1 MQIWLLSANTCAHYY
16 NPEPE
21 AARRLPMAK
30 RIPKPFIDEL
40 AARTDLLAL
49 LSTRINFTRKSG
61 SNHWAC
67 CPFHQ
72 EKTPS
77 FSVNTQKGFYHCFGC
92 GVSGDA
98 IRFLMDYDNLP
109 FPEAVEQL
117 AAFNGLDVPYED
129 DGRHYDAQEKDHYD
143 LGLECLADAA
153 AFFHEAF
160 YSDTGKAAR
169 DYLRQRHLK
178 KQTVDTFMLGY
189 APANNALLT
198 HLGSKYPQQLLQD
211 VGLIGKKD
219 DHYYDWFRERVIF
232 PIHNSKGKII
242 AFGARAMGD
251 AQPKYLNS
259 PETTWFNK
267 RFELYGLYQAMQVRE
282 RTLLVTEGYMD
293 VIKLWQHGVTNA
305 VAALGTAIGDSHI
318 SQLKKRADKT
328 YFSFDGDTAGQKAAR
343 KALEAVFAQ
352 HDKQHEWRFMFMP
365 AGEDPDSLVERSGVQ
380 AFRQLMDA
388 SLPASTYL
396 LQVLDDGAGVQ
407 RSAEAQA
414 ELAGEAQ
421 RWLNLLPA
429 GDYRE
434 ILRDQVKKRFDL
446 PVLTLGSA
454 VNHPAYSA
462 QRGAS
467 AYHPTRETVI
477 TKPKDKGIRL
487 MAHLLLQPQNAL
499 PLRRWEYPPQD
510 GELQLFW
517 LLCYA
522 LQSDGASEARVA
534 TFLRTHG
541 VYDSVASAAQLLG
554 RLSGEQQ
561 RDEFAAM
568 LASIRDNHA
577 RQQTRLEKF
586 TAAHIKQG

>member
-1 MQIWLLSANTCAHYY
+1 MQIWLLLANTCAHYY

-98 IRFLMDYDNLP
+98 IRFLMP

-178 KQTVDTFMLGY
+178 KQTVDAFMLGY

-267 RFELYGLYQAMQVRE
+267 RFELYGLYQAMQARE

-396 LQVLDDGAGVQ
+396 MQVLDDGAGVQ

-446 PVLTLGSA
+446 PVLTLGSVA
-454 VNHPAYSA
+454 NAPAYST

-467 AYHPTRETVI
+467 AYRPNRETVI

-554 RLSGEQQ
+554 RLSSEQQ

>member
-1 MQIWLLSANTCAHYY
+1 
-16 NPEPE
+16 
-21 AARRLPMAK
+21 MAK

-129 DGRHYDAQEKDHYD
+129 DGRHYDAQEKDLYD

-160 YSDTGKAAR
+160 YSDAGKAAR

-189 APANNALLT
+189 APANNALLN

-267 RFELYGLYQAMQVRE
+267 RFELYGLYQAMQARE

-305 VAALGTAIGDSHI
+305 VAALGTAIGDTHI

-365 AGEDPDSLVERSGVQ
+365 VGEDPDSLVERSGVQ

-396 LQVLDDGAGVQ
+396 MQVLDDGAGVQ

-434 ILRDQVKKRFDL
+434 ILRDQVKKHFDL

-454 VNHPAYSA
+454 VNNPAYST

-467 AYHPTRETVI
+467 AYRPTRETVI

-541 VYDSVASAAQLLG
+541 VYDSVTSAAQLLG

>member
-160 YSDTGKAAR
+160 YSDVGKAAR

-267 RFELYGLYQAMQVRE
+267 RFELYGLYQAMQARE

-396 LQVLDDGAGVQ
+396 MQVLDDGAGVQ

-414 ELAGEAQ
+414 ELASEAQ
-421 RWLNLLPA
+421 RWLSLLPA

-446 PVLTLGSA
+446 PVLTLGSV
-454 VNHPAYSA
+454 VNAPAHGT

-467 AYHPTRETVI
+467 VYRPTRETVI

-487 MAHLLLQPQNAL
+487 MAHLLLQPQSAL

-554 RLSGEQQ
+554 RLSSEQQ

-577 RQQTRLEKF
+577 RQQMRLEKF

>member
-1 MQIWLLSANTCAHYY
+1 MQIWLLLANTCAHYY

-109 FPEAVEQL
+109 FPEAIEQL

-160 YSDTGKAAR
+160 YSDVGKAAR

-267 RFELYGLYQAMQVRE
+267 RFELYGLYQAMQARE

-293 VIKLWQHGVTNA
+293 VIKLWQHGVKNA
-305 VAALGTAIGDSHI
+305 VAALGTAIGDTHI
-318 SQLKKRADKT
+318 SQLKKRAEKV

-343 KALEAVFAQ
+343 KALEAVFSQ

-365 AGEDPDSLVERSGVQ
+365 AGEDPDSLVEKAGVA
-380 AFRQLMDA
+380 AFQQVMDA
-388 SLPASTYL
+388 SLPASAFF
-396 LQVLDDGAGVQ
+396 LQTLDDGAGAQ

-421 RWLNLLPA
+421 RWLELLPDA
-429 GDYRE
+429 DFRE
-434 ILRDQVKKRFDL
+434 ILRAQVMKRFEL
-446 PVLTLGSA
+446 PVLTLSGNATTSTHTA
-454 VNHPAYSA
+454 TPAWRA
-462 QRGAS
+462 
-467 AYHPTRETVI
+467 PREMVVV
-477 TKPKDKGIRL
+477 KPKDKGIQL
-487 MAHLLLQPQNAL
+487 MARLLLQPQCAL
-499 PLRRWEYPPQD
+499 PLRRWEYPPED
-510 GELQLFW
+510 AELQLFW
-517 LLCYA
+517 LYCYA
-522 LQSDGASEARVA
+522 LQNSGADSAHAEAFLRQHGIYEAVA
-534 TFLRTHG
+534 T
-541 VYDSVASAAQLLG
+541 AAKLLA
-554 RLSGEQQ
+554 RLDAQQQ
-561 RDEFAAM
+561 RDEFADM
-568 LASIRDNHA
+568 LANLQKNYAS
-577 RQQTRLEKF
+577 QQARLEKF
-586 TAAHIKQG
+586 SVARIKQD

>member
-1 MQIWLLSANTCAHYY
+1 
-16 NPEPE
+16 
-21 AARRLPMAK
+21 MAK

-40 AARTDLLAL
+40 TARTDLLAL
-49 LSTRINFTRKSG
+49 LSSRITFTKKSG

-67 CPFHQ
+67 CPFHD

-109 FPEAVEQL
+109 FPEAIERL
-117 AAFNGLDVPYED
+117 AEFNGLSAPYED
-129 DGRHYDAQEKDHYD
+129 DGRQVDPQEKDRYD

-160 YSDTGKAAR
+160 YGESGKAAR
-169 DYLRQRHLK
+169 DYLRQRRLK
-178 KQTVDTFMLGY
+178 KATIDTFLLGY
-189 APANNALLT
+189 APPGNALLA

-232 PIHNSKGKII
+232 PIHNIKGKII
-242 AFGARAMGD
+242 AFGARAMGE

-267 RFELYGLYQAMQVRE
+267 RFELYGLHQAMQTRE

-293 VIKLWQHGVTNA
+293 VIKLWQHGVKNA

-318 SQLKKRADKT
+318 SQLKKRAEKV

-343 KALEAVFAQ
+343 KALEAVFSQ

-365 AGEDPDSLVERSGVQ
+365 AGEDPDSLVEKAGVATFQ
-380 AFRQLMDA
+380 QVMDA
-388 SLPASTYL
+388 SLPASAFF
-396 LQVLDDGAGVQ
+396 LQTLDDGAGAQ

-421 RWLNLLPA
+421 RWLELLPDA
-429 GDYRE
+429 DFRE
-434 ILRDQVKKRFDL
+434 ILRAQVMKRFDL
-446 PVLTLGSA
+446 PVLTLSGNATTSTHTA
-454 VNHPAYSA
+454 TPAWRA
-462 QRGAS
+462 
-467 AYHPTRETVI
+467 PREMVVV
-477 TKPKDKGIRL
+477 KPKDKGIQL
-487 MAHLLLQPQNAL
+487 MARLLLQPQCAL
-499 PLRRWEYPPQD
+499 PLRRWEYPPED
-510 GELQLFW
+510 AELQLFW
-517 LLCYA
+517 LYCYA
-522 LQSDGASEARVA
+522 LQSSGADSTHAEA
-534 TFLRTHG
+534 FLHQHG
-541 VYDSVASAAQLLG
+541 VYEAVATAAKLLA
-554 RLSGEQQ
+554 RLDAQQQ
-561 RDEFAAM
+561 RDEFADM
-568 LASIRDNHA
+568 LANLQKNYVS
-577 RQQTRLEKF
+577 QQARLEKF
-586 TAAHIKQG
+586 SVARIKQD

>member
-1 MQIWLLSANTCAHYY
+1 
-16 NPEPE
+16 
-21 AARRLPMAK
+21 MAK

-129 DGRHYDAQEKDHYD
+129 DGRHYDAQEKELYD

-160 YSDTGKAAR
+160 YSDAGKAAR

-189 APANNALLT
+189 APANNALLN

-267 RFELYGLYQAMQVRE
+267 RFELYGLYQAMQARE

-305 VAALGTAIGDSHI
+305 VAALGTAIGDTHI

-365 AGEDPDSLVERSGVQ
+365 VGEDPDSLVERSGVQ

-396 LQVLDDGAGVQ
+396 MQVLDDGAGVQ

-434 ILRDQVKKRFDL
+434 ILRDQVKKHFDL

-454 VNHPAYSA
+454 VNNPAYST

-467 AYHPTRETVI
+467 AYRPTRETVI

-541 VYDSVASAAQLLG
+541 VYDSVTSAAQLLG

>member
-267 RFELYGLYQAMQVRE
+267 RFELYGLYQAMQTRE

-396 LQVLDDGAGVQ
+396 MQVLDDGAGVQ

-446 PVLTLGSA
+446 PVLTLGSVA
-454 VNHPAYSA
+454 NAPAYST

-467 AYHPTRETVI
+467 AYRPNRETVI

-541 VYDSVASAAQLLG
+541 VYDSVASAVQLLG
-554 RLSGEQQ
+554 RLSSEQQ

-568 LASIRDNHA
+568 LASIRDNHV